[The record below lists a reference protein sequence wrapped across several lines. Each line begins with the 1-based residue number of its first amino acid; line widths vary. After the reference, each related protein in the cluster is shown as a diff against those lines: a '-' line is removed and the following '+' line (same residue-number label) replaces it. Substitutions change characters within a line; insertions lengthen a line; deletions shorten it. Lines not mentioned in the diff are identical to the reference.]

1 MLLPGE
7 GKKGAW
13 VNSSYILHITSGGK
27 KAMQGHVN
35 FYYFRY
41 LQQQT
46 SLLLPAWKSEG
57 ENLSSESI
65 FNLSPNN
72 FSEIE
77 KAGRPS

>member
-1 MLLPGE
+1 
-7 GKKGAW
+7 
-13 VNSSYILHITSGGK
+13 
-27 KAMQGHVN
+27 MQGHVN

-46 SLLLPAWKSEG
+46 SLLLPARKSEG
-57 ENLSSESI
+57 KNLSSESI

-77 KAGRPS
+77 KACRPS